1 MPSADQLNR
10 VLLGKI
16 DCEKEGKM
24 TYVYDQHV
32 FHYIVE
38 DGIVYMC
45 MCDDNQEGKRR
56 IPYAYLD
63 DVKERFKSEYGGA
76 AMTAIAFAMNDEFGH
91 VLQTRMEHFNSPEG
105 DQLASVNNKLE
116 DVKHVMVQNIEMVLE
131 RGEKLELLVDKT
143 DQLQTQA
150 FQFNRSSRK
159 LRSAMFWKKMK
170 CYALV
175 AFVTL
180 FVVWII
186 SVIACGGVAYQGCR
200 TDDDDD

>member
-76 AMTAIAFAMNDEFGH
+76 AMTAIAFAMNDEGH
-91 VLQTRMEHFNSPEG
+91 PLY
-105 DQLASVNNKLE
+105 
-116 DVKHVMVQNIEMVLE
+116 
-131 RGEKLELLVDKT
+131 EL
-143 DQLQTQA
+143 
-150 FQFNRSSRK
+150 
-159 LRSAMFWKKMK
+159 
-170 CYALV
+170 C
-175 AFVTL
+175 
-180 FVVWII
+180 
-186 SVIACGGVAYQGCR
+186 
-200 TDDDDD
+200 

>member
-105 DQLASVNNKLE
+105 DQLASV
-116 DVKHVMVQNIEMVLE
+116 
-131 RGEKLELLVDKT
+131 VDKT